1 MSKDTLSF
9 QNVQEKFEEIQKVQ
23 SAFVSKFLNRGLELQ
38 KKHYELVANIVAN
51 QIEFNNTLFSGA
63 FNIINDNIHAA
74 EKKEAKAN

>member
-63 FNIINDNIHAA
+63 FNTINDNIHAA
-74 EKKEAKAN
+74 EKKEAKAK

>member
-51 QIEFNNTLFSGA
+51 QIEFNR
-63 FNIINDNIHAA
+63 
-74 EKKEAKAN
+74 